1 MPNAHGAGRKPAPLP
16 LGAAR
21 AGFVNGRCD
30 VSLPLR
36 LVLPPLR
43 VPFDTRSVPGREGQP
58 AELELERVMGI
69 EHT

>member
-1 MPNAHGAGRKPAPLP
+1 
-16 LGAAR
+16 
-21 AGFVNGRCD
+21 

-43 VPFDTRSVPGREGQP
+43 VPFDTRSVRGREGQP

>member
-1 MPNAHGAGRKPAPLP
+1 
-16 LGAAR
+16 
-21 AGFVNGRCD
+21 

-43 VPFDTRSVPGREGQP
+43 VPFDTRSVRGREGQP

-69 EHT
+69 EPTLASLHRAPNQSLTSSDGHACD